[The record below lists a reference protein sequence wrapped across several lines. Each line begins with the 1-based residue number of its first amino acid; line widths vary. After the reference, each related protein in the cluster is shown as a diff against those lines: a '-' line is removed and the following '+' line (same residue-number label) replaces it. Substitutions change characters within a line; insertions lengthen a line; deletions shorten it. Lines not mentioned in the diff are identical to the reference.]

1 MEAVFGKSGNC
12 GKVNSL
18 AFTPSFYKWL
28 GRSAGSENRIEIP
41 NDAEVG
47 EALRIA
53 SAHMVLAEAARIEAI
68 RRRNATVFR
77 VIRRG
82 DDIAQWPFIAFL
94 PLNTHGV
101 EAMVSGVFDGLCPD
115 PEWIVEAGGAP
126 EAIYVWLVYAPGRM
140 VDGLRL
146 LKGLEEI
153 GAACPLFSRAVN
165 PVSARIQESIG
176 FLPATQFYP
185 DAPEWALVIHPQQS
199 IAVAKPRRPQIE
211 VSIARTIED
220 VMKVFAVRSA
230 TYMSEQF
237 ATYEE
242 EYDGNDFCATQL
254 LGTID
259 GDPAGCARIRYF
271 GDFAKLERMA
281 VRREYRNTRL
291 MFEMARACIDHCR
304 EKGFH
309 KLYAHS
315 RADLVPLWSRFGAR
329 PIEGKPPFWFADV
342 EYREMHMDIEP
353 TQNAIRFGAD
363 PMVLIRPEGV
373 WNRPGP
379 FERLPKGGAINRVA
393 LIDRHA
399 RRLRRPDQMSQEA
412 WDAR

>member
-1 MEAVFGKSGNC
+1 MEAVFGKPGTSGN
-12 GKVNSL
+12 VNSL

-28 GRSAGSENRIEIP
+28 GRSAGSSNRIEIP

-53 SAHMVLAEAARIEAI
+53 SAHMVLAEATRIEAI

-82 DDIAQWPFIAFL
+82 DNIAQWPFIAFL
-94 PLNTHGV
+94 PLNTLGV
-101 EAMVSGVFDGLCPD
+101 EAMASGAFDGLCPD
-115 PEWIVEAGGAP
+115 PSWIVEAGEAP
-126 EAIYVWLVYAPGRM
+126 LAIYVWLVYAPGRM

-146 LKGLEEI
+146 LQALEEI
-153 GAACPLFSRAVN
+153 GGGVSLFSRAVN

-185 DAPEWALVIHPQQS
+185 DAPSWALVIHPQQS
-199 IAVAKPRRPQIE
+199 IAPSRPRRPKIK
-211 VSIARTIED
+211 VTIARTIED
-220 VMKVFAVRSA
+220 VMRVFAVRSA

-271 GDFAKLERMA
+271 GDFAKLERLA
-281 VRREYRNTRL
+281 VRREYRQTRL
-291 MFEMARACIDHCR
+291 MFELVRACIDHCR
-304 EKGFH
+304 EKGFS

-315 RADLVPLWSRFGAR
+315 RADLVPAWSRFGAR
-329 PIEGKPPFWFADV
+329 LIEGKAPFWFADV
-342 EYREMHMDIEP
+342 EYREMYMDVEP
-353 TQNAIRFGAD
+353 TKDAIRFGAD

-379 FERLPKGGAINRVA
+379 FEQLPKGGVANRAA
-393 LIDRHA
+393 LIDLHA
-399 RRLRRPDQMSQEA
+399 RRLRRPDQMPRDA